1 VRGRRRLVL
10 LVLAGLTLAAAGCA
24 AAPTGTDAALPLPRV
39 SVGVESAQG
48 PQEVASGIQILLLL
62 TVLTLA
68 PSLLV
73 MLTSFTRTIIVLSLL
88 RNAIGVPQ
96 LPPNQVL
103 IGLALFLTF
112 FVMAP
117 TWNQVNQN
125 ALQPFMAGQIRQ
137 AEAFDRAM
145 VPVREFMLK
154 QTRERDLAL
163 FVSLAKLERP
173 RTADDIPTY
182 VVVPAFVIS
191 ELKTAFQMG
200 FLIFVP
206 FLVIDIVISSTLMSM
221 GMLML
226 PPVLISL
233 PFKLL
238 LFVMVDGWHLIAR
251 SLILSFG

>member
-1 VRGRRRLVL
+1 VRVRRLAL
-10 LVLAGLTLAAAGCA
+10 LAILAGLVLAVAGCA
-24 AAPTGTDAALPLPRV
+24 GAPTGAEAGLPLPRV
-39 SVGVESAQG
+39 SVGVEQAQA
-48 PQEVASGIQILLLL
+48 PHDVASGVQILLLL

-68 PSLLV
+68 PSLLI

-117 TWNQVNQN
+117 TWNEINRN
-125 ALQPFMAGQIRQ
+125 AVQPFMAGEIRQ
-137 AEAFDRAM
+137 AEAFDRAV
-145 VPVREFMLK
+145 VPVRGFMLK

-163 FVSLAKLERP
+163 FVSLAKLDRP

-182 VVVPAFVIS
+182 VVVPSFVIS

-206 FLVIDIVISSTLMSM
+206 FLVIDIVVSSTLMSM

-238 LFVMVDGWHLIAR
+238 LFVMVDGWHLIVR
-251 SLILSFG
+251 SLVLSFN

>member
-1 VRGRRRLVL
+1 MTVRRAVL
-10 LVLAGLTLAAAGCA
+10 LGALAALTLAVAGCA
-24 AAPTGTDAALPLPRV
+24 AGPAGTEAGLTVPRL

-48 PQEVASGIQILLLL
+48 PQDVASGIQILLLL

-68 PSLLV
+68 PSLLI

-103 IGLALFLTF
+103 IGLSLFLTF

-117 TWNQVNQN
+117 TWNQINQN
-125 ALQPFMAGQIRQ
+125 AVQPFMAGEIRQ
-137 AEAFDRAM
+137 AEAFDRAV
-145 VPVREFMLK
+145 VPVREFMLR
-154 QTRERDLAL
+154 QTREKDLAL

-182 VVVPAFVIS
+182 VVVPSFVIS

-206 FLVIDIVISSTLMSM
+206 FLVIDIVVSSTLMSM

-238 LFVMVDGWHLIAR
+238 LFVMVDGWHLIVR
-251 SLILSFG
+251 SLVLSFN